1 MLNDAEERRLLEIEM
16 LLPPR
21 DSDFVRRFDACWT
34 MPARRWFPVLVMIIV
49 IAGLVITAA
58 AVESLIAAVVGLAV
72 LGVLSGFC
80 VGARPLVAGMPGV
93 E

>member
-1 MLNDAEERRLLEIEM
+1 MLNNAEERRLLEIEM
-16 LLPPR
+16 LLRAR

-34 MPARRWFPVLVMIIV
+34 MPARRRFPVLIMIIIV
-49 IAGLVITAA
+49 AVLVITAA

-80 VGARPLVAGMPGV
+80 VGARPLVAGMSGI